1 MKKSLLLGLILLL
14 MFSLVACGDDSNV
27 VEEEVTSV
35 EETSVEEESS
45 EEKEELSEEN
55 ERPFEGTV
63 LEVSV
68 AYGGA
73 DASFEKFTEE
83 TGIEIEW
90 ISLST
95 GAKLA
100 QLQAEE
106 GETTTDIWFG
116 GGVDS
121 YFGARDLG
129 YLYQYESP
137 EFENINSKYL
147 DPEGYFGALSLVPF
161 GFVVNEDVIEDL
173 GLDMPTTW
181 EDLKDPQ
188 YSGEIIMADP
198 SISGGQYAILSS
210 LIQVM
215 GEDEA
220 WDYWEAVNENV
231 DFYAQSGGEPQQ
243 KVAEGEFAIGL
254 TAIHGQTFGLMETA
268 PMVAIFPEK
277 HIPWIPAPIA
287 IFENSENKEAAK
299 VFVDWYLSEHGQ
311 NILMEAD
318 ARIMANEKVE
328 TPEEMDTLN
337 IDELIDFDL
346 EKMGR
351 ERENIL
357 NQWKELIGE

>member
-1 MKKSLLLGLILLL
+1 MKKALQIMLILALL
-14 MFSLVACGDDSNV
+14 VSLVACGGDSGEEEV
-27 VEEEVTSV
+27 MGHEEVEEAKVEEEQDQD
-35 EETSVEEESS
+35 
-45 EEKEELSEEN
+45 
-55 ERPFEGTV
+55 RPFEGTV
-63 LEVSV
+63 LELSV

-73 DASFEKFTEE
+73 EGSFDGFTEE

-90 ISLST
+90 VSVST
-95 GAKLA
+95 GAKLS

-121 YFGARDLG
+121 YFAARDLG

-137 EFENINSKYL
+137 EFANIDDKYL

-161 GFVVNEDVIEDL
+161 GFIVNEELIEDL
-173 GLDMPTTW
+173 GLDMPEKW
-181 EDLKDPQ
+181 EDLMDPQ

-215 GEDEA
+215 GEEEA
-220 WDYWEAVNENV
+220 WEFWEAVNENV

-243 KVAEGEFAIGL
+243 KVAAGEFAIGL

-268 PMVAIFPEK
+268 PVVGVFPAE

-287 IFENSENKEAAK
+287 IFEHSENKEAAK
-299 VFVDWYLSEHGQ
+299 VLVDWYLSEYGQ
-311 NILMEAD
+311 EQLMEAD
-318 ARIMANEKVE
+318 ARIMANGKVA
-328 TPEEMDTLN
+328 PPVEMDTLSM
-337 IDELIDFDL
+337 DQLIDFDL
-346 EKMGR
+346 ERMGR
-351 ERENIL
+351 EREEIL
-357 NQWKELIGE
+357 GKWKRVIGE

>member
-1 MKKSLLLGLILLL
+1 MRKLGLAVLILML
-14 MFSLVACGDDSNV
+14 MFSLIACGQEEEPEESEDPGEAVENEEETAEGDGEEEA
-27 VEEEVTSV
+27 VEE
-35 EETSVEEESS
+35 
-45 EEKEELSEEN
+45 K
-55 ERPFEGTV
+55 PFEGTV

-73 DASFEKFTEE
+73 EDSFEQFTEE

-90 ISLST
+90 VSLST
-95 GAKLA
+95 GAKLS

-121 YFGARDLG
+121 YFNARDLG
-129 YLYQYESP
+129 YLHQYESP
-137 EFENINSKYL
+137 EFENIDPKYL

-161 GFVVNEDVIEDL
+161 GFIVNEDLIEDL
-173 GLDMPTTW
+173 ELDMPSNW
-181 EDLKDPQ
+181 EDLRDSQ

-243 KVAEGEFAIGL
+243 KVAAGEFAIGL

-268 PMVAIFPEK
+268 PVAALFPEE

-311 NILMEAD
+311 TILMEAD
-318 ARIMANEKVE
+318 ARIMANENVAP
-328 TPEEMDTLN
+328 PEEMDTLN
-337 IDELIDFDL
+337 MEQLIDFDL
-346 EKMGR
+346 EEMGR

-357 NQWKELIGE
+357 DRWKDVIGE